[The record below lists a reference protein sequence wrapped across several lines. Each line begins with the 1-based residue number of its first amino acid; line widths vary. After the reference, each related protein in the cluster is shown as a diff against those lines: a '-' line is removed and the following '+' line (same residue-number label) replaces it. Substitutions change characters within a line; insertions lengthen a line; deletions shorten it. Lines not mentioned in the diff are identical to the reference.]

1 MWLGI
6 FNTCGGIGLNE
17 IGQNRET
24 NEKHNEDCVEEG
36 FHLTRVK
43 FEGDGEGDKVAVNMG
58 NRSINV

>member
-1 MWLGI
+1 MWLNGV
-6 FNTCGGIGLNE
+6 
-17 IGQNRET
+17 GQNRET

-36 FHLTRVK
+36 FHLVRVK